1 MRNIFL
7 FIRRYFTFLFFL
19 VLQALALWFLF
30 TYNRFHRAKGLGAAN
45 EITGW
50 FNSKYNN
57 AEDFFRM
64 KEENRRLLKMN
75 DSLLNLLPTNFA
87 KLDTSSR
94 LLTDTIPFDTLGHY
108 RRFIWRDAQVVYS
121 TVNSEKNYIQINRG
135 SNQGMKD
142 NMGVFSSDGG
152 LVGQIVNVSPN
163 YSQVMSMLHIQNKV
177 SVLVKKTGSTGMISW
192 DGKNPKFLTLSGI
205 SKSDSIVKGDTVL
218 TGNYSLSFAPGHMVG
233 TIEEV
238 IPDNSST
245 FYILKVRTKA
255 NFNDLQQVQIV
266 ENLQYEDQNSLLQET
281 RKKIDENKKTAR

>member
-1 MRNIFL
+1 M
-7 FIRRYFTFLFFL
+7 
-19 VLQALALWFLF
+19 LQALALWFLF

-64 KEENRRLLKMN
+64 KEENRRLLRMN
-75 DSLLNLLPTNFA
+75 DSLLNLLPSNFA

-94 LLTDTIPFDTLGHY
+94 LVVDTIPYDTLGHY
-108 RRFIWRDAQVVYS
+108 RRFIWRDAQVVYN

-142 NMGVFSSDGG
+142 NLGVFSSDGG

-163 YSQVMSMLHIQNKV
+163 YSQVMSLLHVQNKV
-177 SVLVKKTGSTGMISW
+177 SVLVKKSGSTGIISW
-192 DGKNPKFLTLSGI
+192 DGKNPRILTLSNI
-205 SKSDSIVKGDTVL
+205 SKSDSLVKGDTVL

-233 TIEEV
+233 TIDEIV
-238 IPDNSST
+238 PDNSSN

-255 NFNDLQQVQIV
+255 NFNDLQQVQVV
-266 ENLQYEDQNSLLQET
+266 ENLMYNDQTELLQET
-281 RKKIDENKKTAR
+281 RKKIDEVKKTAR